1 MDLLL
6 LQEDFD
12 IGGET
17 ILLSPCGDCMMVYE
31 QKIDAEDV
39 FDIRI
44 DRHVPERVEIGMISW
59 DEFVAR
65 YEQYLSQ
72 GYARIEEYPS
82 WVIRRSSLKGQL
94 LKI

>member
-17 ILLSPCGDCMMVYE
+17 LLLSPCGDRMMVFE

-44 DRHVPERVEIGMISW
+44 DRHDQEHMAMVMISW
-59 DEFVAR
+59 DEFIAR
-65 YEQYLSQ
+65 YEQHLSQ
-72 GYARIEEYPS
+72 GYTRIEEYPS
-82 WVIRRSSLKGQL
+82 WVIRRSFLKWQL